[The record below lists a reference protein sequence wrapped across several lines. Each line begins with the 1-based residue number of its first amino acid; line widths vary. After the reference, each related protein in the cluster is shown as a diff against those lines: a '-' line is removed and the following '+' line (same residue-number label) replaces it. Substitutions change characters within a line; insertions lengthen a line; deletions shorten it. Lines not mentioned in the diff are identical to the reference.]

1 MKWPNR
7 SVRCD
12 GENQSTMSGADTIFR
27 EYRASDAERSD
38 RSAGDR
44 LRHRQKVRE
53 SIRENIADIIA
64 EESIIG
70 KDRDRVIKVP
80 LRGIKEYRF
89 VFGDNSP
96 GASQGD
102 GETRP
107 GQVVGKTGKE
117 GPGEDRAGDRPGV
130 DYYETDVT
138 LEELIEIM
146 FEDLELPNLERRA
159 LREIQSEYSSKRK
172 GYRKVGIRI
181 RLDKRR
187 TAKQRVMRML
197 ASDKRNNAQRAADQ
211 STAGE
216 AEELPAGD
224 VEGALDEIA
233 LEEGTLDG
241 ESLAPSTGTALH
253 KVRRRFP
260 FHQDD
265 LRYKHVEVDTREESN
280 AAVICIMDTSGSMD
294 TMKKYLARSFFFL
307 LYQFISTRYRNVEIV
322 FIAHHT
328 EASEVTEEEFFHK
341 GESGGTFI
349 SSGYA
354 KALEIVAERYHPS
367 LWNLYAFHCSD
378 GDNFDSDN
386 PAALKAAEELAEI
399 CNLFGYGEIKPLGSR
414 YYESSMLNVFRRI
427 QAPNF
432 HTVLIER
439 KEDIWPSFKAF
450 LAKDRVKEQ

>member
-1 MKWPNR
+1 
-7 SVRCD
+7 
-12 GENQSTMSGADTIFR
+12 
-27 EYRASDAERSD
+27 
-38 RSAGDR
+38 
-44 LRHRQKVRE
+44 

-70 KDRDRVIKVP
+70 KDKDRVIKVP

-102 GETRP
+102 GDTRP

-117 GPGEDRAGDRPGV
+117 GQGEDRAGDRPGV

-159 LREIQSEYSSKRK
+159 LREIQSDFSSKRK

-187 TAKQRVMRML
+187 TAKQRVIRML
-197 ASDKRNNAQRAADQ
+197 AAEKRNDAIARALKESKADREDGAD
-211 STAGE
+211 AG
-216 AEELPAGD
+216 G
-224 VEGALDEIA
+224 EGALDEIA

-241 ESLAPSTGTALH
+241 APLDEEALAPSTGATFQR
-253 KVRRRFP
+253 VRRRFP

>member
-1 MKWPNR
+1 MAALE
-7 SVRCD
+7 S
-12 GENQSTMSGADTIFR
+12 IFR
-27 EYRASDAERSD
+27 EYSRSDAEHSD

-44 LRHRQKVRE
+44 ARHRQKVRE

-89 VFGDNSP
+89 IYGENAP
-96 GASQGD
+96 GAGQGQGD
-102 GETRP
+102 TRP
-107 GQVVGKTGKE
+107 GQVVGKVGKDGKGE
-117 GPGEDRAGDRPGV
+117 GQAGDRPGI

-138 LEELIEIM
+138 LDELIEIM

-159 LREIQSEYSSKRK
+159 LRQIPSDRSFKRK
-172 GYRKVGIRI
+172 GYRHVGIRV

-187 TAKQRVMRML
+187 TARQRVMRML
-197 ASDKRNNAQRAADQ
+197 AARGRREAA
-211 STAGE
+211 E
-216 AEELPAGD
+216 ALELAKAAELEAD
-224 VEGALDEIA
+224 TDLEGAEDE
-233 LEEGTLDG
+233 EETP
-241 ESLAPSTGTALH
+241 E
-253 KVRRRFP
+253 RRFP

-265 LRYKHVEVDTREESN
+265 LRYRHVETDTKEESN
-280 AAVICIMDTSGSMD
+280 AVVMCIMDTSGSMD

-354 KALEIVAERYHPS
+354 KALEIIAARYHPS
-367 LWNLYAFHCSD
+367 LWNVYAFHCSD

-386 PAALKAAEELAEI
+386 PAALKDAEELATI

-450 LAKDRVKEQ
+450 LAKDRVKESG

>member
-1 MKWPNR
+1 MT
-7 SVRCD
+7 S
-12 GENQSTMSGADTIFR
+12 DTIFR
-27 EYRASDAERSD
+27 EYRISDAERSD

-44 LRHRQKVRE
+44 LRHREKVRE

-70 KDRDRVIKVP
+70 KNKDRIIKVP

-89 VFGDNSP
+89 IYGDNAP
-96 GASQGD
+96 GVGQGD
-102 GETRP
+102 GNAQP
-107 GQVVGKTGKE
+107 GQVVGKTGKD
-117 GPGEDRAGDRPGV
+117 GQGQGDGKAGDRPGV

-138 LEELIEIM
+138 LDELIEIM

-159 LREIQSEYSSKRK
+159 LREIPTDRFAKRK
-172 GYRKVGIRI
+172 GYRHVGIRI

-187 TAKQRVMRML
+187 TARQRVKRVL
-197 ASDKRNNAQRAADQ
+197 ATRHNQTVQGYGNPKDAD
-211 STAGE
+211 GN
-216 AEELPAGD
+216 D
-224 VEGALDEIA
+224 
-233 LEEGTLDG
+233 
-241 ESLAPSTGTALH
+241 
-253 KVRRRFP
+253 RRFP

-265 LRYKHVEVDTREESN
+265 LRYKHLETDVREESN

-322 FIAHHT
+322 FVAHHT
-328 EASEVTEEEFFHK
+328 EASEVTEDEFFHK
-341 GESGGTFI
+341 GEAGGTFI
-349 SSGYA
+349 SSGYQ
-354 KALEIVAERYHPS
+354 KALDIIAERYHPS

-386 PAALKAAEELAEI
+386 PTALRAAKELSDI

-414 YYESSMLNVFRRI
+414 YYESSMLNVFRRLD
-427 QAPNF
+427 APNF
-432 HTVLIER
+432 QAVLIER

-450 LAKDRVKEQ
+450 LSKDRVKE

>member
-1 MKWPNR
+1 MT
-7 SVRCD
+7 S
-12 GENQSTMSGADTIFR
+12 ETIFR
-27 EYRASDAERSD
+27 EYRISDAERSD

-44 LRHRQKVRE
+44 LRHREKVRE

-70 KDRDRVIKVP
+70 KNKDRIIKVP

-89 VFGDNSP
+89 IYGDNAP
-96 GASQGD
+96 GVAEGD
-102 GETRP
+102 GNAQP
-107 GQVVGKTGKE
+107 GQVVGKTGKD
-117 GPGEDRAGDRPGV
+117 GQGQGDGKAGDRPGI

-138 LEELIEIM
+138 LDELIEIM

-159 LREIQSEYSSKRK
+159 LREIPTDRFAKRK
-172 GYRKVGIRI
+172 GYRHVGIRV

-187 TAKQRVMRML
+187 TARQRVKRVL
-197 ASDKRNNAQRAADQ
+197 ATRHRQIAQGYEVPKDAD
-211 STAGE
+211 GNE
-216 AEELPAGD
+216 
-224 VEGALDEIA
+224 
-233 LEEGTLDG
+233 
-241 ESLAPSTGTALH
+241 
-253 KVRRRFP
+253 RRFP

-265 LRYKHVEVDTREESN
+265 LRYKHLETDVREESN
-280 AAVICIMDTSGSMD
+280 AAVVCIMDTSGSMD

-328 EASEVTEEEFFHK
+328 EASEVTEDEFFHK
-341 GESGGTFI
+341 GEAGGTFI
-349 SSGYA
+349 SSGYQ
-354 KALEIVAERYHPS
+354 KALDIIAERYHPS

-386 PAALKAAEELAEI
+386 PAALRAAKELSDI

-414 YYESSMLNVFRRI
+414 YYESSMLNVFRRLD
-427 QAPNF
+427 APNF
-432 HTVLIER
+432 QAVLIER

-450 LAKDRVKEQ
+450 LSKDRVKE

>member
-1 MKWPNR
+1 MA
-7 SVRCD
+7 S
-12 GENQSTMSGADTIFR
+12 DTIFR
-27 EYRASDAERSD
+27 EYRPSDAERSD

-80 LRGIKEYRF
+80 LRGVKEYRF
-89 VFGDNSP
+89 VYGDNAG
-96 GASQGD
+96 GAGQGD
-102 GETRP
+102 GNARP
-107 GQVVGKTGKE
+107 GQVVGKAGQQ
-117 GPGEDRAGDRPGV
+117 PGQGDDQAGDRPGV

-138 LEELIEIM
+138 LEELIDIM

-159 LREIQSEYSSKRK
+159 LREVLSEKSTKRK
-172 GYRKVGIRI
+172 GYRHVGIRV

-187 TAKQRVMRML
+187 TAKQRIMRML
-197 ASDKRNNAQRAADQ
+197 ASGKSPRQVEAREN
-211 STAGE
+211 GE
-216 AEELPAGD
+216 LGGPELEDEGETPAPPISGLT
-224 VEGALDEIA
+224 V
-233 LEEGTLDG
+233 T
-241 ESLAPSTGTALH
+241 TR
-253 KVRRRFP
+253 RRRFP
-260 FHQDD
+260 YHQDD
-265 LRYKHVEVDTREESN
+265 LRYKHIESDIREESN
-280 AAVICIMDTSGSMD
+280 AVVICVMDTSGSMD

-328 EASEVTEEEFFHK
+328 EAREVTEEEFFHK

-349 SSGYA
+349 SSGYQ
-354 KALEIVAERYHPS
+354 KALEIIAERYHPS
-367 LWNLYAFHCSD
+367 LWNVYAFHCSD
-378 GDNFDSDN
+378 GDNFESDN
-386 PAALKAAEELAEI
+386 PAALKAAEELAEL

-427 QAPNF
+427 QNPHF

-450 LAKDRVKEQ
+450 LAKERVQD

>member
-1 MKWPNR
+1 
-7 SVRCD
+7 
-12 GENQSTMSGADTIFR
+12 MSDTIFR
-27 EYRASDAERSD
+27 EYRPSDAERSD

-44 LRHRQKVRE
+44 IRHREKVRE

-70 KDRDRVIKVP
+70 KNKDKVIKVP

-89 VFGDNSP
+89 IYGENAP
-96 GASQGD
+96 GVGQGD
-102 GETRP
+102 GEARP

-117 GPGEDRAGDRPGV
+117 SQGKGEGQAGDRPGV

-138 LEELIEIM
+138 LEELVEIM

-159 LREIQSEYSSKRK
+159 LREIASDKSSKRK
-172 GYRKVGIRI
+172 GYRHVGIRV

-187 TAKQRVMRML
+187 TARQRVVRML
-197 ASDKRNNAQRAADQ
+197 ATRKSRLAQATAQAA
-211 STAGE
+211 AKGLE
-216 AEELPAGD
+216 APPA
-224 VEGALDEIA
+224 E
-233 LEEGTLDG
+233 
-241 ESLAPSTGTALH
+241 P
-253 KVRRRFP
+253 KRRFP

-265 LRYKHVEVDTREESN
+265 LRYKHIELDTREDSN
-280 AAVICIMDTSGSMD
+280 AVVICVMDTSGSMD

-322 FIAHHT
+322 FVAHHT
-328 EASEVTEEEFFHK
+328 EANEVTEEDFFHK

-349 SSGYA
+349 SSGYQ
-354 KALEIVAERYHPS
+354 KALDIIAERYHPS
-367 LWNLYAFHCSD
+367 LWNIYAFHCSD

-386 PAALKAAEELAEI
+386 PAALRTAKELSEL

-414 YYESSMLNVFRRI
+414 YYESSMLNVFRRLEAANF
-427 QAPNF
+427 QA
-432 HTVLIER
+432 VLIER

-450 LAKDRVKEQ
+450 LSKDRVKE

>member
-1 MKWPNR
+1 
-7 SVRCD
+7 
-12 GENQSTMSGADTIFR
+12 MSDTIFR
-27 EYRASDAERSD
+27 EYRPSDAERSD

-44 LRHRQKVRE
+44 LRHREKVRE

-70 KDRDRVIKVP
+70 KNKDKVIKVP

-89 VFGDNSP
+89 VFGDNAP
-96 GASQGD
+96 GVGQGD
-102 GETRP
+102 GEATP

-117 GPGEDRAGDRPGV
+117 GQGKDGQAGDRPGV

-138 LEELIEIM
+138 LEELVEIM

-159 LREIQSEYSSKRK
+159 LREIPSDRSSKRK
-172 GYRKVGIRI
+172 GYRHVGIRV

-187 TAKQRVMRML
+187 TARQRVVRML
-197 ASDKRNNAQRAADQ
+197 ATRKNRRAEAALLQGGKPAAPAPPVVSDQD
-211 STAGE
+211 
-216 AEELPAGD
+216 
-224 VEGALDEIA
+224 
-233 LEEGTLDG
+233 
-241 ESLAPSTGTALH
+241 
-253 KVRRRFP
+253 RRFP

-265 LRYKHVEVDTREESN
+265 LRYKHLELDTREDSN
-280 AAVICIMDTSGSMD
+280 AVVICVMDTSGSMD

-322 FIAHHT
+322 FVAHHT
-328 EASEVTEEEFFHK
+328 EASEVTEEDFFHK

-349 SSGYA
+349 SSGYQ
-354 KALEIVAERYHPS
+354 KALDIIAERYHPS
-367 LWNLYAFHCSD
+367 LWNIYAFHCSD

-386 PAALKAAEELAEI
+386 PAALRTAKELAEL

-414 YYESSMLNVFRRI
+414 YYESSMLNVFRRLEV
-427 QAPNF
+427 PNF
-432 HTVLIER
+432 QAVLIER

-450 LAKDRVKEQ
+450 LSKDRVKE

>member
-1 MKWPNR
+1 
-7 SVRCD
+7 
-12 GENQSTMSGADTIFR
+12 MSGDTIFR
-27 EYRASDAERSD
+27 EYRISDAERSD

-70 KDRDRVIKVP
+70 KNKDRVIKVP

-89 VFGDNSP
+89 VYGDNAP
-96 GASQGD
+96 GTAQGD
-102 GETRP
+102 GDSRP
-107 GQVVGKTGKE
+107 GQVVGKTGKD
-117 GPGEDRAGDRPGV
+117 GPGKGDDQAGDRPGV

-159 LREIQSEYSSKRK
+159 LREIQSEYSSRRK

-197 ASDKRNNAQRAADQ
+197 ASDKRNNAAARALAASQADREL
-211 STAGE
+211 TADNGE
-216 AEELPAGD
+216 LEELDEGEL
-224 VEGALDEIA
+224 VEGLLDD
-233 LEEGTLDG
+233 DG
-241 ESLAPSTGTALH
+241 LPPATAAAFQRV
-253 KVRRRFP
+253 KRRFP

-265 LRYKHVEVDTREESN
+265 LRYKHVEVDTKEESN

-354 KALEIVAERYHPS
+354 KALEIIAARYHPS
-367 LWNLYAFHCSD
+367 LWNVYAFHCSD

-386 PAALKAAEELAEI
+386 PAALKDAEELATI

-450 LAKDRVKEQ
+450 LAKDRVKEA

>member
-1 MKWPNR
+1 MAT
-7 SVRCD
+7 
-12 GENQSTMSGADTIFR
+12 GDTIFR
-27 EYRASDAERSD
+27 EYRPSDAERSD

-70 KDRDRVIKVP
+70 KDKDRVIKVP

-89 VFGDNSP
+89 VYGENSP
-96 GASQGD
+96 GAAQGD
-102 GETRP
+102 GDSQP
-107 GQVVGKTGKE
+107 GQVVGKSGKD
-117 GPGEDRAGDRPGV
+117 GPGKGDERAGDRPGV

-138 LEELIEIM
+138 LEELIDIM

-159 LREIQSEYSSKRK
+159 LREIQSDYSTKRK
-172 GYRKVGIRI
+172 GYRKVGIRV

-187 TAKQRVMRML
+187 TARQRVMRVL
-197 ASDKRNNAQRAADQ
+197 AAQRRNG
-211 STAGE
+211 AGTVSGE
-216 AEELPAGD
+216 EELEAD
-224 VEGALDEIA
+224 DDAALDELDQTPSANVGSIPA
-233 LEEGTLDG
+233 L
-241 ESLAPSTGTALH
+241 
-253 KVRRRFP
+253 KRRRHP

-265 LRYKHVEVDTREESN
+265 LRYKHIEVDTREESN

-328 EASEVTEEEFFHK
+328 EANEVTEEEFFHK

-354 KALEIVAERYHPS
+354 RALQIIAERYHPS
-367 LWNLYAFHCSD
+367 LWNVYAFHCSD

-386 PAALKAAEELAEI
+386 PPALKAAEELAEI

-450 LAKDRVKEQ
+450 LAKDRIKE